1 MDSGLAHKIE
11 CKDRQALSK
20 AIQSDPSFRD
30 IFLDARVKFINEKK
44 DLGMNVS
51 RTRWDMPGGPCPS
64 PAGGSVQA
72 KMKMDEN
79 SSLTAQNP
87 LKSQKRGQ
95 TLIKRTACVELQ
107 LLGLGAAQTC
117 CP

>member
-1 MDSGLAHKIE
+1 
-11 CKDRQALSK
+11 
-20 AIQSDPSFRD
+20 
-30 IFLDARVKFINEKK
+30 
-44 DLGMNVS
+44 MNVN
-51 RTRWDMPGGPCPS
+51 RTRWDLPGGPCPS

-72 KMKMDEN
+72 KTKMGEN

-107 LLGLGAAQTC
+107 LLGLGAAQNLLPLVLYACERTKC
-117 CP
+117 AHS